1 MADRLSSS
9 TAAHCT
15 TSERAN
21 VVALHGFELI

>member
-1 MADRLSSS
+1 MADRLSRGT
-9 TAAHCT
+9 TAHST